1 MAYFIDG
8 NNLIG
13 AIKKERVGKPEARY
27 WLAYYI
33 KKFQKKRRSKVVLFF
48 DGPIDYDL
56 LSISENIEI
65 IFSVEK
71 EADILIK
78 ERINKMRYRKD
89 LFVISAD
96 NDLIYY
102 ARKKGAKIIN
112 PYRFFNYMLLFL
124 ENETEKPCEK
134 LTEDEVKLWE
144 NLFRRKLK

>member
-13 AIKKERVGKPEARY
+13 AIKREKVGKPEARY

-65 IFSVEK
+65 IFSVER
-71 EADILIK
+71 EADLLIK

-89 LFVISAD
+89 LFVITAD
-96 NDLIYY
+96 RELVSY
-102 ARKKGAKIIN
+102 AKKKGAKIIN
-112 PYRFFNYMLLFL
+112 PHRFFNYVLLFL
-124 ENETEKPCEK
+124 ENEVKKPDEK
-134 LTEDEVKLWE
+134 LTEDEIKLWE
-144 NLFRRKLK
+144 NLFLRRRK